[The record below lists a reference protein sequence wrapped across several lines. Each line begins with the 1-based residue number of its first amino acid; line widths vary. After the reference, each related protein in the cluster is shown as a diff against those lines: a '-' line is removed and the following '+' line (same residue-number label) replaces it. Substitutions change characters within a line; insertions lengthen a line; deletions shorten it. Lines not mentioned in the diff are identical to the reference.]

1 MDLHMRGDRANSLK
15 LKIGFLLARNFTLS
29 AFSLFVDTLRLGS
42 DQRDNSGRIACDWLV
57 MSVDKHFV
65 TSSSGVPVPPNAS
78 LKPPAEFDY
87 IVVVG
92 GRINEKIEALDSA
105 AVSYV
110 VNAAHAGVP
119 VIGLCTGS
127 FILAEAGL
135 LQGKKACVSWLHH
148 GEFRERFP
156 DISVTS
162 HELFVEDGNVITC
175 AGGSSAAD
183 LAAFLL
189 NRHVGEFAEK
199 NALEILQIARRRDA
213 NEMQPRN
220 PIGQGSIDDARVEKA
235 LLTMEQHI
243 EDLLDIEDIAS
254 QSGLSRR
261 QLERSFRAAVGTSP
275 ASAYLIV
282 RLDAAMRL
290 VKTTKIPLA
299 EIAIRAGFQ
308 NSSHFIRKFRE
319 RFEAPPATVRKNIKL
334 RGLSG

>member
-1 MDLHMRGDRANSLK
+1 MDRHMPVTRAHSLK

-42 DQRDNSGRIACDWLV
+42 DQRDHSGRIACDWLV
-57 MSVDKHFV
+57 MSADKHFV
-65 TSSSGVPVPPNAS
+65 TSSSGVQVPPNAP

-92 GRINEKIEALDSA
+92 GRINEQIEVLDSA
-105 AVSYV
+105 SVAYV
-110 VNAAHAGVP
+110 VSAAQAGIP

-135 LQGKKACVSWLHH
+135 LRGRRACVSWLHH

-156 DISVTS
+156 DIAVTS
-162 HELFVEDGNVITC
+162 HELFVEDGKVITC

-213 NEMQPRN
+213 SEMQPRN
-220 PIGQGSIDDARVEKA
+220 PLGQVSIDDARVEKA
-235 LLTMEQHI
+235 LLTMEQHV
-243 EDLLDIEDIAS
+243 EDLLAIEDIAA

-261 QLERSFRAAVGTSP
+261 QLERSFRAALGISP
-275 ASAYLIV
+275 ASAYLTV

-290 VKTTKIPLA
+290 VKGTKIPLA
-299 EIAIRAGFQ
+299 EIAILAGFQ

-319 RFEAPPATVRKNIKL
+319 RFDIPPATVRKNLKL
-334 RGLSG
+334 HGLLT

>member
-1 MDLHMRGDRANSLK
+1 MGRERTGSLK
-15 LKIGFLLARNFTLS
+15 LKIGFVLAKNFTLS

-57 MSVDKHFV
+57 MSADKHFV
-65 TSSSGVPVPPNAS
+65 TSSSGIPVPPNAS
-78 LKPPAEFDY
+78 LKPARDFDY

-92 GRINEKIEALDSA
+92 GRINEKTEALDSTT
-105 AVSYV
+105 VSYV
-110 VNAAHAGVP
+110 VDASHAGVP

-135 LQGKKACVSWLHH
+135 LNGRKACVSWLHH

-156 DISVTS
+156 DIAVTS
-162 HELFVEDGNVITC
+162 HELFVEDGTVITC

-189 NRHVGEFAEK
+189 NRHVGEFAER

-213 NEMQPRN
+213 TEMQPRN
-220 PIGQGSIDDARVEKA
+220 PLGQGHIDDARVEKA
-235 LLTMEQHI
+235 LMTMEQHV
-243 EDLLDIEDIAS
+243 EDLLAIEDIAM

-261 QLERSFRAAVGTSP
+261 QLERSFRAAIGISP
-275 ASAYLIV
+275 ASAYLNV

-308 NSSHFIRKFRE
+308 NSSHFIRKFRQ
-319 RFEAPPATVRKNIKL
+319 RFNSPPAAVRKTL
-334 RGLSG
+334 TLLA